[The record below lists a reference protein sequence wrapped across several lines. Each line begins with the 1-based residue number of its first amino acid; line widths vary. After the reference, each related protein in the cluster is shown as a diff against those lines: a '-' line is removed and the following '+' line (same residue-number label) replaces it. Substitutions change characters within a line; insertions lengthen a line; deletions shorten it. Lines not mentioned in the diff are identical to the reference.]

1 MKNAL
6 VEVVKN
12 IKNAVERTF
21 NMLNYAEHK
30 IKMDKIVESLN
41 EIKVS
46 L

>member
-6 VEVVKN
+6 VEVEKN
-12 IKNAVERTF
+12 TKNAVGRKF
-21 NMLNYAEHK
+21 NMLNYAEHR
-30 IKMDKIVESLN
+30 IKMDKIVESLK